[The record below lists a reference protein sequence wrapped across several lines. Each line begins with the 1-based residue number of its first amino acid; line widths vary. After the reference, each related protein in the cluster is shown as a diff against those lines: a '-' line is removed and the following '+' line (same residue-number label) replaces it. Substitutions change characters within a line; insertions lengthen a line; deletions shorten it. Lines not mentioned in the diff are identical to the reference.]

1 MVSIFRRL
9 ARSNG
14 RILGLFLGFLLLVMG
29 CKRHSDAAVDPQ
41 MADTL
46 TGLTRELHHAMV
58 GRKLNRNFDEFVALR
73 HLEVPPPPNG
83 KKYAISENWKVILVD
98 Q

>member
-1 MVSIFRRL
+1 ML
-9 ARSNG
+9 AA
-14 RILGLFLGFLLLVMG
+14 G
-29 CKRHSDAAVDPQ
+29 CKRHSDEAVDPQ

-46 TGLTRELHHAMV
+46 TGLTRELHHTMV

>member
-1 MVSIFRRL
+1 MAAIFRRL
-9 ARSNG
+9 TMSNG
-14 RILGLFLGFLLLVMG
+14 RLLGIFFCVLLLATG
-29 CKRHSDAAVDPQ
+29 CKRNSDAAVDPQ

-46 TGLTRELHHAMV
+46 SGLTRELHHTMV

-73 HLEVPPPPNG
+73 HLEVPPPPTG